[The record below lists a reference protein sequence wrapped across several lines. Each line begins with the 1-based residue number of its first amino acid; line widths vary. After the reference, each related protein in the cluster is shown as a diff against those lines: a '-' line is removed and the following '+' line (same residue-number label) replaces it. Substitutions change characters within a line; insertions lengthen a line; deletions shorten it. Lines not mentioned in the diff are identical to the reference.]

1 MGVLY
6 LPEAVRAAQVA
17 EVSVG
22 RHSAVGFTAQND
34 GGYRKDC
41 TETEKRVKTTEGLQL
56 AQGEKKQKQKKHSP
70 QQLFRD

>member
-34 GGYRKDC
+34 GGCRKDC
-41 TETEKRVKTTEGLQL
+41 TETERRE
-56 AQGEKKQKQKKHSP
+56 
-70 QQLFRD
+70 